1 MSSWTVTIFG
11 ACTRHA
17 YKPLFENLPAWRL
30 RGGKFRVFS
39 AFFGEN
45 HWNRAPIAVKLRR
58 ERKPPRR
65 RRFTQFR
72 RRPRRRT
79 FRSQEASPGAAR
91 WAPVPWSWRAVRG
104 ALAGATP
111 APVLDALPAARGTWG
126 ARGGPGTCVL
136 AGRDPG
142 SAGHVAGAWRA
153 ADPPGP
159 GRRRHGSSP
168 ERPVKC
174 GRTPTWWWGSSTVN
188 GVPAV
193 TYSPTPSRVQYHRRC
208 GS

>member
-65 RRFTQFR
+65 RRFTEFR
-72 RRPRRRT
+72 RGPRRRT
-79 FRSQEASPGAAR
+79 LRRRVAGRVAASSAPAPRCWRTVRGSPGGGDAGTRPGCATRDAPTAGRGTSSAR
-91 WAPVPWSWRAVRG
+91 AVPWHRAV
-104 ALAGATP
+104 LA
-111 APVLDALPAARGTWG
+111 D
-126 ARGGPGTCVL
+126 
-136 AGRDPG
+136 RDPG
-142 SAGHVAGAWRA
+142 
-153 ADPPGP
+153 PG
-159 GRRRHGSSP
+159 
-168 ERPVKC
+168 
-174 GRTPTWWWGSSTVN
+174 WGSS
-188 GVPAV
+188 GRGMAAV
-193 TYSPTPSRVQYHRRC
+193 IAGRGLRAGTQS
-208 GS
+208 